1 MRKILITLSCML
13 LCMAMNMHAQSM
25 SMAKYYYEQGKYL
38 EAAKQLRPLADGGN
52 AEAQAMAARM
62 FFEGKGVQ
70 KNDAQGEKYATMAA
84 DQCNENAIFL
94 LVVHYRSTNP
104 QKYFQTCKNYCDK
117 FPYLAKKDLGLNLAG
132 CYLEGKGTEKNEQ
145 LGYDVLESNELLE
158 GTTYYG
164 PFLQYKA
171 RQAGKDNLED
181 YADWLFAN
189 GQQTK
194 FNKVCQYIK
203 THQRGVMAYYEK
215 RANEG
220 NAFACAMLA
229 NNLYDNGEIE
239 RARQY
244 HRRSI
249 QGGSTYGR
257 SLTEKINFTPES
269 FDINVKFDRLVT
281 FVKVEHRYDRTILH
295 GLYKGD
301 TSSSWKEFAQEAYL
315 VSDNNSPK
323 YTMTST
329 SKRIYG
335 NSYGRPVAFT
345 LEFKPIPKNWKWLD
359 FCYENRSYMTITK

>member
-1 MRKILITLSCML
+1 ML
-13 LCMAMNMHAQSM
+13 LVTACAMTASAQSM

-70 KNDAQGEKYATMAA
+70 KNDTQGEKYATMAA
-84 DQCNENAIFL
+84 DQCNEDAIFL

-229 NNLYDNGEIE
+229 NNLYDNDEIE

-249 QGGSTYGR
+249 QGGSAYGR

-281 FVKVEHRYDRTILH
+281 FVRVEHRYDRTILH
-295 GLYKGD
+295 GIFKGL
-301 TSSSWKEFAQEAYL
+301 TSDSWKEFAQEAYL
-315 VSDNNSPK
+315 VSDDNSPK

-335 NSYGRPVAFT
+335 IGNSRPVAFT